1 MGNLAPP
8 LEFTSI
14 VGAVFWPLAAGVA
27 IVAWS
32 RKRAMDRAKRLA
44 QLDGEVRS
52 LYRTVEARPVPQHLT
67 MVVEALEEGEA
78 LAAGVT
84 DEGKLDARSAA
95 DS

>member
-8 LEFTSI
+8 LELTSI
-14 VGAVFWPLAAGVA
+14 IGAVFWPLAAGVA
-27 IVAWS
+27 VVAWS
-32 RKRAMDRAKRLA
+32 RKRTADRAKRLA
-44 QLDGEVRS
+44 GMDGEVRS

-78 LAAGVT
+78 LAAGAP
-84 DEGKLDARSAA
+84 DEGKIDARSAA